1 MTKLYECR
9 GADRTLL
16 TTNCRWS
23 RLDCC
28 ESVVEH
34 DVEPTIRLL
43 TDQDDL
49 DALKDAVGH
58 GYTYCDEDV
67 PYVLAWLAKERPK
80 AASALA
86 MDRCDYHDMM
96 ARLRYG
102 VHVDS
107 KESK

>member
-16 TTNCRWS
+16 TTNRQWS
-23 RLDCC
+23 RLDCWQ
-28 ESVVEH
+28 EVVEH

-43 TDQDDL
+43 TDKDDL
-49 DALKDAVGH
+49 DALSDAVGT
-58 GYTYCDEDV
+58 GYDFVEEDT
-67 PYVLAWLAKERPK
+67 PFVLAWLAKERPK

-96 ARLRYG
+96 ARLWYG